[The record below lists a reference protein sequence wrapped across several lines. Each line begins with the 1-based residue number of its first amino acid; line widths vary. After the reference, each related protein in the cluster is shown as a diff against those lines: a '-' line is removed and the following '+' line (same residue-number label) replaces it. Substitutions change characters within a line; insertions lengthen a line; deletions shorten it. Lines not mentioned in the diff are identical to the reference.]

1 MRVQVRIAVVTILIL
16 ALVPFADVLAQ
27 ARIVEWVENAPVS
40 DNDRIAL
47 GYPVPIPVDTP
58 MPFAGY
64 RTYNGLHARHQD
76 LANTSDWS
84 HAIELGQTT
93 MGRTIW
99 LYQLGDAD
107 RTTVTGLPEHA
118 MLTNGGI
125 HAREWQSPEVATG
138 IIELLAEGEDD
149 DFLLGYLRDNAN
161 ILVIPVL
168 NVDGFLQTQRYPS
181 TNWLGTDLNDPEE
194 SPRDGRMRRKNMLG
208 ADEILMTQ
216 GDHLEGVDLNRNN
229 APYWASTPDR
239 SSDDSRSLVHHGAG
253 PASEPEIK
261 TLDAAVQY
269 APAEKLSMYT
279 DLHSYSQVHFWSRND
294 NFSLARE
301 TSRLLGTFTN
311 HHVAFDAGKYY
322 WYPNALEAPK
332 NEGIGLTEEY
342 FTNTYQVPSWTLE
355 IEPTFGNHD
364 GLPGKGEDYGG
375 LNRNGHSGFIMP
387 DSEVPRVRT
396 ELAQSFMMAY
406 YQQSGPP
413 SIAAIRFI
421 DVATGAV
428 VMESEWDVTSDVAR
442 KLYSF
447 QSQPLQFDREY
458 RFWAAFDKPMR
469 WREDGEVVPLPG
481 QPGSKLDIDAE
492 LIIEGGELEI
502 MPTVGFWAD
511 QPGDAPGGY
520 MHYRDDALNIGFSI
534 PGNDNNMG
542 LVEGVEPVT
551 LSLNAWDMT
560 GTRLDANPAT
570 VARWVEGS
578 WSGYE
583 DSDGEDRNNEGGY
596 DETTQFNV
604 TSEALGDPFVIEPG
618 ISAAWFDPKRNGEG
632 FMIEIL
638 DNDQAVMYWFTYDT
652 EGNQDWY
659 VAQGEVRGNRIL
671 FPELIQV
678 SGGEFGPGFDPGN
691 VTNKVVGSATF
702 IWADCGNGSMEW
714 VIDSD
719 GGERRSGRMD
729 LQRVTYVM
737 GFGCGR
743 SPLPPETP
751 AGILSGSW
759 YDPSHA
765 GEGYVL
771 EILIHNT
778 ALVYWFS
785 FDAEGNRR
793 WFFGTGQIQGDK
805 LAFDDMLTTSGGV
818 FGEGFD
824 PNDVEV
830 SPWGSLEMELACDTG
845 SSSFV
850 PTEDGFPA
858 GELDLTRL
866 TYLSGLS
873 CGMMEQAR

>member
-1 MRVQVRIAVVTILIL
+1 MRNYFRMSALAILLL
-16 ALVPFADVLAQ
+16 ALAPLNGLLAQ
-27 ARIVEWVENAPVS
+27 ARIVEWVENAPVT
-40 DNDRIAL
+40 DNNKIAL

-125 HAREWQSPEVATG
+125 HAREWQSHEVATG

-181 TNWLGTDLNDPEE
+181 TNWLGTDPDDPEE
-194 SPRDGRMRRKNMLG
+194 SPRDGRMRRKNMLET
-208 ADEILMTQ
+208 DENLMTQ
-216 GDHLEGVDLNRNN
+216 ADHLEGVDLNRNN
-229 APYWASTPDR
+229 APFWASNPER
-239 SSDDSRSLVHHGAG
+239 SSDDSRSIVHHGAAA
-253 PASEPEIK
+253 ASEPEIK
-261 TLDAAVQY
+261 ALDAAAQFG
-269 APAEKLSMYT
+269 PAEKLSMYT
-279 DLHSYSQVHFWSRND
+279 DVHSYSQVHFWTRNL
-294 NFSLARE
+294 NIGLADE

-311 HHVAFDAGKYY
+311 YHVAYDAGKYY
-322 WYPNALEAPK
+322 WFDNKSNIPINQ
-332 NEGIGLTEEY
+332 GIGSTDEY
-342 FTNTYQVPSWTLE
+342 FTQTYQVPAWTLE
-355 IEPTFGNHD
+355 IEPTAGFHQ
-364 GLPGKGEDYGG
+364 GLRGMGADYGG
-375 LNRNGHSGFIMP
+375 LGRNGHDGFIMP
-387 DSEVPRVRT
+387 ESEVPRVRT
-396 ELAQSFMMAY
+396 ELAETFMMTY
-406 YQQSGPP
+406 YQQAGPP

-428 VMESEWDVTSDVAR
+428 VMESEWDVTSEVAR
-442 KLYSF
+442 KIYSF
-447 QSQPLQFDREY
+447 QSQPLQFDRDY
-458 RFWAAFDKPMR
+458 QFWVAFDKPMR
-469 WREDGEVVPLPG
+469 WRVDGEVVPLPG
-481 QPGSKLDIDAE
+481 QANAKQDLDAE
-492 LIIEGGELEI
+492 LKIEGGELNVI
-502 MPTVGFWAD
+502 PTFGFWLD
-511 QPGDAPGGY
+511 QPGDAPDGY
-520 MHYRDDALNIGFSI
+520 MRYRDDALNIGFSI
-534 PGNDNNMG
+534 PANENNTS
-542 LVEGVEPVT
+542 LVEGVVPVT

-570 VARWVEGS
+570 VARWEEGS
-578 WSGYE
+578 WSGFE
-583 DSDGEDRNNEGGY
+583 DTAGEDRNNEGGY
-596 DETTQFNV
+596 DESTQFQI
-604 TSEALGDPFVIEPG
+604 TSELLGDPFVIEPG

-632 FMIEIL
+632 FMLEIL
-638 DNDQAVMYWFTYDT
+638 ENDQAVMYWFTYDT

-671 FPELIQV
+671 FPQLLQV
-678 SGGEFGPGFDPGN
+678 SGGEFGDGFDPEK
-691 VTNKVVGSATF
+691 VTNKVVGSASF
-702 IWADCGNGSMEW
+702 IWADCHSGSMDW
-714 VIDSD
+714 VIDQD
-719 GGERRSGRMD
+719 GGERRSGRMN

-751 AGILSGSW
+751 AGVLSGSW

-771 EILIHNT
+771 EILINNT

-785 FDAEGNRR
+785 FDTEGNRR

-805 LAFDDMLTTSGGV
+805 LVFNEMLTTSGGV

-830 SPWGSLEMELACDTG
+830 SPWGSLELELLCDSG
-845 SSSFV
+845 SAGFV
-850 PTEDGFPA
+850 PTVEGFPA
-858 GELDLTRL
+858 GALDLTRL

-873 CGMMEQAR
+873 CGDSAQSK